1 MVAIRRSLEGATMRR
16 IPSLAIIAT
25 TIAFSA
31 AALLPANAAEAKCV
45 THITARDHGT
55 FVTSDL
61 TPPLVLTKDKATGIA
76 THLGRYTLRA
86 SEVINLA
93 TLEVSDGSFKITAA
107 NGDTIVGTY
116 AGMAAA
122 TSDPLVITYHVTGPV
137 TGGSGRFHGAHGRL
151 TWDGV
156 ANLGT
161 GELSDVATGWI
172 SR

>member
-122 TSDPLVITYHVTGPV
+122 T
-137 TGGSGRFHGAHGRL
+137 
-151 TWDGV
+151 
-156 ANLGT
+156 
-161 GELSDVATGWI
+161 
-172 SR
+172 